1 MRRTRWLSALSA
13 VSLIAGGL
21 LAAGGAQAAEAD
33 EPQTSLAITSPT
45 DGAEVQ
51 GDTVTVEGTFSNASE
66 LVLVVGA
73 QDLLPI
79 EATGMD
85 GTWSIE
91 LDISDVDGR
100 LDLAVRGRD
109 LATLYTTWSPFIAID
124 VNNSAASR
132 PVRDDRVTRGWRA
145 WGAPVEGRR
154 GGRVA
159 SRDRACGGA
168 RQRRKVASC
177 TRRATP
183 LRHVSCDLP
192 PRSRSS
198 RVSKHE
204 RWM

>member
-45 DGAEVQ
+45 NGAEVQ

-109 LATLYTTWSPFIAID
+109 LATLYTTWSP
-124 VNNSAASR
+124 
-132 PVRDDRVTRGWRA
+132 
-145 WGAPVEGRR
+145 
-154 GGRVA
+154 
-159 SRDRACGGA
+159 
-168 RQRRKVASC
+168 
-177 TRRATP
+177 
-183 LRHVSCDLP
+183 
-192 PRSRSS
+192 SS
-198 RVSKHE
+198 PS
-204 RWM
+204 M